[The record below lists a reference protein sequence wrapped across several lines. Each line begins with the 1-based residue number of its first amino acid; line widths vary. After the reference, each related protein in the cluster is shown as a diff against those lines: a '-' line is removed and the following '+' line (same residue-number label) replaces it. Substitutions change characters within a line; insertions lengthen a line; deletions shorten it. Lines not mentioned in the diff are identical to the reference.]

1 MLLRMLIGGA
11 VIALVAVTAALPM
24 VGLEPTAAHAAK
36 PLDVDCDLLAATND
50 AVDVFLDSEGI
61 QFDNLGDQIS
71 AAVLDAAVFAQLSA
85 LILFF
90 SGGAID
96 FDSASQVVSTNA
108 KCGLAPQLIDNIR
121 D

>member
-24 VGLEPTAAHAAK
+24 VGLDPTAAHAAK

-50 AVDVFLDSEGI
+50 AVDDFLDGEGV
-61 QFDNLGDQIS
+61 QFDNLGDLIS
-71 AAVLDAAVFAQLSA
+71 SAILDEAAFGQLSS
-85 LILFF
+85 LILLF
-90 SGGAID
+90 SGGEIE
-96 FDSASQVVSTNA
+96 FDSASQAVSTNA
-108 KCGLAPQLIDNIR
+108 KCGLVPQLIDNG

>member
-36 PLDVDCDLLAATND
+36 PLDVDCDLLEATNG
-50 AVDVFLDSEGI
+50 AVNVFLDGEGI
-61 QFDNLGDQIS
+61 QFDNLGDLLS
-71 AAVLDAAVFAQLSA
+71 SAVLDDALFEQLSD
-85 LILFF
+85 LVVFF
-90 SGGAID
+90 SGGAIN
-96 FDSASQVVSTNA
+96 FDSASQAVSTNA
-108 KCGLAPQLIDNIR
+108 KCGLVPRVIDHIR